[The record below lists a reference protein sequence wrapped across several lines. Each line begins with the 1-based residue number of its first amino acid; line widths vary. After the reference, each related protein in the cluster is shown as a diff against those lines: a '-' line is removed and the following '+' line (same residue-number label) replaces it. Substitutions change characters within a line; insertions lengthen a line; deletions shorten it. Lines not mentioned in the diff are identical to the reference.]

1 MGLKEKNAM
10 TTLGRICSL
19 CDVTVWPDDVFDHY
33 AVQHPG
39 EEWDLAN
46 WPDGTVAF
54 IEDSPQ
60 TGRWG

>member
-1 MGLKEKNAM
+1 M

-60 TGRWG
+60 IGRWG